1 MTSREY
7 LCQAYRLDQRIDSNI
22 REVSNLRKM
31 MGSVSSPLLG
41 DKVQVS
47 HNGDAPFVRSV
58 EKIFLLEEKI
68 NQEIDTLVDL
78 KQQMRGVIA
87 AVPDTD
93 ERMVLRYRY
102 IHNMTWEQISDE
114 LNESVSTVKRRH
126 KSALEN
132 VVLPENMIC
141 I

>member
-1 MTSREY
+1 MSG
-7 LCQAYRLDQRIDSNI
+7 
-22 REVSNLRKM
+22 EVSNLRKM
-31 MGSVSSPLLG
+31 MGSVSSPMLG
-41 DKVQVS
+41 DKVQIS

>member
-7 LCQAYRLDQRIDSNI
+7 LCQAYRLEQRIDSNI

-31 MGSVSSPLLG
+31 VGSVSSPMLG
-41 DKVQVS
+41 DKVQIS

-93 ERMVLRYRY
+93 ERCGSAT
-102 IHNMTWEQISDE
+102 IISYDNGKYSVRLDE
-114 LNESVSTVKRRH
+114 ERSYES
-126 KSALEN
+126 
-132 VVLPENMIC
+132 
-141 I
+141 

>member
-1 MTSREY
+1 
-7 LCQAYRLDQRIDSNI
+7 
-22 REVSNLRKM
+22 M
-31 MGSVSSPLLG
+31 MGSVSSPMLG
-41 DKVQVS
+41 DKVQIS

-78 KQQMRGVIA
+78 KQQMRSVIA